1 MPNNIGLIILDG
13 WGIGNKSESDAIYHA
28 NTPYM
33 DMLLSRYPNS
43 TLSTS
48 GEDVGLPDGQ
58 MGNSEV
64 GHLNIG
70 AGRIVYQE
78 LTRINKAV
86 KDGDFFRNPVLQKA
100 FETAKET
107 NSSIHFMGLVSK
119 GGVHS
124 SQNHLYALCQM
135 SEHYGI
141 DNAFVHAFTDG
152 RDCDPKSGLGFVQE
166 LEEHIAKTNVKIAT
180 LIGRY
185 YAMDRDNRWERIKKA
200 YDLMVHGHGTSFN
213 TASEAISAS
222 YEKEI
227 TDEFIDPCIIDKDGT
242 IKNAVKLFDG
252 LIVESVLIPT
262 PNRTTACV
270 STQVGCSLDCK
281 FCATAKL
288 KKMRNL
294 NPDEIYDQV
303 KAIDQES
310 RLYHSRPL
318 SNIVFMG
325 MGEPLMNYN
334 NVLKS
339 IDKITSEEGLGM
351 SPKRITVSTSG
362 IPKMIKKLADDK
374 VKFNLAVSLHSAIQ
388 EKRRQIMPFATKFT
402 LIDLKE
408 SLQYWYE
415 KTNQR
420 ITYEY
425 VIWEGI
431 NDTREDIDALIRYCK
446 QVPCKVNL
454 IEYNAIDDDSFKQAP
469 KTVTD
474 AYIYTLEKNR
484 IPVTVRRS
492 RGKDI
497 DAACGQLANKK

>member
-1 MPNNIGLIILDG
+1 MELKKKDIRALSKDELRLFFTEIGDQEFRGNQVYEWLWNKGAHQFDDMSNISKDTRQVLKNHFVI
-13 WGIGNKSESDAIYHA
+13 NH
-28 NTPYM
+28 
-33 DMLLSRYPNS
+33 
-43 TLSTS
+43 
-48 GEDVGLPDGQ
+48 V
-58 MGNSEV
+58 EV
-64 GHLNIG
+64 
-70 AGRIVYQE
+70 
-78 LTRINKAV
+78 
-86 KDGDFFRNPVLQKA
+86 DSLQK
-100 FETAKET
+100 
-107 NSSIHFMGLVSK
+107 S
-119 GGVHS
+119 
-124 SQNHLYALCQM
+124 
-135 SEHYGI
+135 
-141 DNAFVHAFTDG
+141 
-152 RDCDPKSGLGFVQE
+152 
-166 LEEHIAKTNVKIAT
+166 
-180 LIGRY
+180 
-185 YAMDRDNRWERIKKA
+185 
-200 YDLMVHGHGTSFN
+200 
-213 TASEAISAS
+213 
-222 YEKEI
+222 
-227 TDEFIDPCIIDKDGT
+227 KDGT

-262 PNRTTACV
+262 LNRTTACV

-310 RLYHSRPL
+310 RLYHSKPL

-388 EKRRQIMPFATKFT
+388 EKRIQIMPFATKFT

-431 NDTREDIDALIRYCK
+431 NDTREDIDALVRYCK

-454 IEYNAIDDDSFKQAP
+454 IEYNTIDDDSFKQAS
-469 KTVTD
+469 KRVTD
-474 AYIYTLEKNR
+474 TYIHALEKNR